1 MARGLPPFPR
11 CQQMYDKK
19 LQRRLILGV
28 NRKGILLLLPAD
40 GVSTN
45 AMKVIAEHSLN
56 DIYRWAYKPGVNF
69 YFEVKP
75 EDEDDDNPLYMF
87 STVEVRGGGRLCV
100 CGCGCVGVGVKGM
113 EGLVAE
119 HHACS
124 KAAPHTRCVLRRIAP
139 SALAGPFVAPRAHPH
154 TPFWCCH
161 PPGQVHRGLADGL
174 RDGPAA

>member
-1 MARGLPPFPR
+1 
-11 CQQMYDKK
+11 MYDKK

-87 STVEVRGGGRLCV
+87 STVEVRC
-100 CGCGCVGVGVKGM
+100 
-113 EGLVAE
+113 
-119 HHACS
+119 
-124 KAAPHTRCVLRRIAP
+124 
-139 SALAGPFVAPRAHPH
+139 
-154 TPFWCCH
+154 
-161 PPGQVHRGLADGL
+161 
-174 RDGPAA
+174 